1 MSCLVI
7 GETLVDVIHAPDGS
21 FARHPG
27 GSMLNVAIGLRK
39 LGRTV
44 RLVTDFG
51 LDDDGGM
58 LAEYAASNGL
68 ELWLRS
74 DSLRTNPTSTASV
87 TLDEAGA
94 VGYDFDFSWDIQDT
108 PQSGACKLDLEVLA
122 PRTVAFGSFST
133 HIEPG
138 AQKVRN
144 WVVKL
149 RESATVFYDP
159 NIRAA
164 LIDDLDRTREAVESS
179 VALSDIVK
187 ASLSDLRCLYGAD
200 VDPDEIARHWLTL
213 GPALVIVT
221 RGRDGADVHPL
232 RGGKLHQPAPEVSRV
247 DTVGSGA
254 SFFAALIDGLTR
266 ISMDGAQ
273 YREDLKEMSDASL
286 RTLVAYAATAAAIT
300 VSRAGASLPTRAEL
314 VDQHEL
320 YQTSGLTGMTVS

>member
-7 GETLVDVIHAPDGS
+7 GEALVDIIHAPDGS

-51 LDDDGGM
+51 LDDDGDL

-74 DSLRTNPTSTASV
+74 DSLRTNPTSTAHV
-87 TLDEAGA
+87 TLNEEGE
-94 VGYDFDFSWDIQDT
+94 VGYDFDFTWDIQDT
-108 PQSGACKLDLEVLA
+108 PQSGACMLDLEVLA
-122 PRTVAFGSFST
+122 PETVAFGSFAT
-133 HIEPG
+133 HIQPG
-138 AQKVRN
+138 ADKVRN
-144 WVVKL
+144 WVTKL

-159 NIRAA
+159 NIRQS
-164 LIDDLDRTREAVESS
+164 LIDDLDEARTTVDSS
-179 VALSDIVK
+179 VTLSDIVK
-187 ASLSDLRCLYGAD
+187 ASLSDLRKLYGDD
-200 VDPDEIARHWLTL
+200 VDPTQIARHWLTL
-213 GPALVIVT
+213 GPALVIIT
-221 RGRDGADVHPL
+221 RGKHGADVYPF
-232 RGGKLHQPAPEVSRV
+232 RGGKLHQPAPAVTRV

-266 ISMDGAQ
+266 MSMDGAQ
-273 YREDLKEMSDASL
+273 YREELKDMSDASL
-286 RTLVAYAATAAAIT
+286 RTLVAYASTAAAIT

-320 YQTSGLTGMTVS
+320 YQTSGLTGMAVS